1 MNSGEPHFSFAG
13 LKSAVLR
20 AHESGAYSMA
30 DIAASFQQAAVD
42 CLTDRLERA
51 IANGGHAPA
60 LVVAGGVAANASVRA
75 ALEALAAKHAM
86 RFVAPP
92 PKLCTDNAAMIAWAG
107 CERLGQND
115 PLDYKARPRW
125 PLDPEAELA
134 RGAGVKA

>member
-1 MNSGEPHFSFAG
+1 MLPLPDAQ
-13 LKSAVLR
+13 LLLAVVGDEL
-20 AHESGAYSMA
+20 
-30 DIAASFQQAAVD
+30 
-42 CLTDRLERA
+42 LET
-51 IANGGHAPA
+51 G
-60 LVVAGGVAANASVRA
+60 VRA

-107 CERLGQND
+107 CERLGQSD

-125 PLDPEAELA
+125 PLDPEAEPA